1 MYAAGLFCARARVC
15 VCVCVWLFYFIL
27 LLAAWCVCFF
37 SHESRRQMFMHFISF
52 SCKLNLFNTFFFQE
66 SHRIYNPKTES
77 AFCAVLMPSVVLL
90 IIVYRDMVYGYPAL
104 ELGGGGGVVVPTPA
118 SDAHGMVVSP
128 DVACVGYYS
137 YYTRG
142 TNNRNLKT
150 YHGTWFNFI

>member
-1 MYAAGLFCARARVC
+1 MRARARVC

-27 LLAAWCVCFF
+27 LLVAWCVCFF

-104 ELGGGGGVVVPTPA
+104 ELGGGGGDSSSHPCFRRPWYGCIPRCCMCRLLFVL
-118 SDAHGMVVSP
+118 
-128 DVACVGYYS
+128 YQ
-137 YYTRG
+137 
-142 TNNRNLKT
+142 RNK
-150 YHGTWFNFI
+150 